1 MKVNGFDGRERSI
14 NFSKY
19 YVYGDDT
26 RHKSKLHKKAKK
38 ILREVF
44 PYDSIYEEVSLP
56 GSNKGSSSILRADFF
71 IPNQNLVVEIHGQQH
86 YEFTVHF
93 HKTKLDFYKSLAR
106 DKNKENWCKLNS
118 IKFVALKYSESENEW
133 RESLLNC

>member
-26 RHKSKLHKKAKK
+26 RHKSKLHIKAKK
-38 ILREVF
+38 ILREGF

-71 IPNQNLVVEIHGQQH
+71 IPNQN
-86 YEFTVHF
+86 
-93 HKTKLDFYKSLAR
+93 KLEMI
-106 DKNKENWCKLNS
+106 N
-118 IKFVALKYSESENEW
+118 
-133 RESLLNC
+133 

>member
-38 ILREVF
+38 ILRGVF

-71 IPNQNLVVEIHGQQH
+71 IPNQNLIVEIHGQQH

>member
-71 IPNQNLVVEIHGQQH
+71 IPNQNLIVEIHGQQH

-93 HKTKLDFYKSLAR
+93 HKIRFLQVSSQRQKQRKLVQA
-106 DKNKENWCKLNS
+106 KLNK
-118 IKFVALKYSESENEW
+118 ICCVKIFGV
-133 RESLLNC
+133 

>member
-26 RHKSKLHKKAKK
+26 RHKSKPHKKAKK
-38 ILREVF
+38 VLREVF
-44 PYDSIYEEVSLP
+44 PYDSRYEEVSLP

-71 IPNQNLVVEIHGQQH
+71 IPNQNLIVEIHGQQH

-118 IKFVALKYSESENEW
+118 IKFVALKYSESKNEW

>member
-71 IPNQNLVVEIHGQQH
+71 IPNQNLIVEIHGQQH

>member
-106 DKNKENWCKLNS
+106 EKNKENWCKLNS

>member
-38 ILREVF
+38 VLREVF

-71 IPNQNLVVEIHGQQH
+71 IPNQNLIVEIHGQQH

>member
-38 ILREVF
+38 VLREVF

-71 IPNQNLVVEIHGQQH
+71 IPNQNLIVEIHGQQH

-106 DKNKENWCKLNS
+106 DKNKENWCRLNS

>member
-19 YVYGDDT
+19 YVYGNDN
-26 RHKSKLHKKAKK
+26 RHNSKLHIRAKK

-71 IPNQNLVVEIHGQQH
+71 IPNQNLVIEVHGQQH

-93 HKTKLDFYKSLAR
+93 HKSKLDFFRSQAR
-106 DKNKENWCKLNS
+106 DKNKESWCELNS
-118 IKFVALKYSESENEW
+118 IRFVALKYSESENEW
-133 RESLLNC
+133 RESLLNK

>member
-71 IPNQNLVVEIHGQQH
+71 IPNQNLIVESHGQQH

>member
-26 RHKSKLHKKAKK
+26 RHKSKLHIKAKK

-71 IPNQNLVVEIHGQQH
+71 IPNQNLVIEVHGQQH

-93 HKTKLDFYKSLAR
+93 HKSKLDFFRSQAR
-106 DKNKENWCKLNS
+106 DKNKENWCELNS
-118 IKFVALKYSESENEW
+118 IRFVALKYSEPENEW
-133 RESLLNC
+133 RESLLNK

>member
-26 RHKSKLHKKAKK
+26 RHKSKLHIKAKK

-71 IPNQNLVVEIHGQQH
+71 IPNQNLVVEVHGQQH

-93 HKTKLDFYKSLAR
+93 HKSKLDFFRSQAR
-106 DKNKENWCKLNS
+106 DKNKENWGELNS
-118 IKFVALKYSESENEW
+118 IRFVALKYSEPENEW
-133 RESLLNC
+133 RESLLNK

>member
-71 IPNQNLVVEIHGQQH
+71 IPNQNLIVEIHGQQH

-106 DKNKENWCKLNS
+106 EKNKENWCKLNS

>member
-38 ILREVF
+38 VLCEVF

-71 IPNQNLVVEIHGQQH
+71 IPNQNLIVEIHGQQH